1 MLNTLRGLRA
11 TPPAGLGAGFEPPC
25 GFGDAVMALV
35 AEDFEEISSGSRL
48 MQWRLRKKI
57 KSGCDRLCF
66 RCAMELVTA
75 LRCIEQS

>member
-1 MLNTLRGLRA
+1 
-11 TPPAGLGAGFEPPC
+11 
-25 GFGDAVMALV
+25 MALV